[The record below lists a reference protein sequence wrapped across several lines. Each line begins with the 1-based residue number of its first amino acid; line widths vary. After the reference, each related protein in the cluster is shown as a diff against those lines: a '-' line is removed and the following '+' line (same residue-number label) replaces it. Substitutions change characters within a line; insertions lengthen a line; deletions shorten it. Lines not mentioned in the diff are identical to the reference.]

1 MPSGPS
7 GKHRSITGDE
17 LIEQR
22 RVLVAAA
29 TGLPYR
35 LHPDEPPPLGALAAL
50 GRAMGVDR
58 RRAADWWSGA
68 RKMPVVPVPENTFEN
83 S

>member
-1 MPSGPS
+1 MSSGPS
-7 GKHRSITGDE
+7 GKHRPVVGDE

-22 RVLVAAA
+22 RTLITAAA
-29 TGLPYR
+29 ALPYR

-68 RKMPVVPVPENTFEN
+68 RKMPVLPSPENTSEN